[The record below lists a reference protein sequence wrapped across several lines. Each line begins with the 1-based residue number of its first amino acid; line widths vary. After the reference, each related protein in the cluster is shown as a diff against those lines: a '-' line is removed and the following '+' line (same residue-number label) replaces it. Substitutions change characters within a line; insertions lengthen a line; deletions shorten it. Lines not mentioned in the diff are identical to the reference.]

1 MEQII
6 KVLPFLKPR
15 KEKEED
21 KLSYFFKNGSSTLEE
36 VIASFGGRYELPI
49 RSFAAEELI
58 KATNKFS
65 ERVRSTNIGDMFAGN
80 LKERPVL
87 VKFYSGLTKNSS
99 WNETAPDRI
108 IRDIVVT
115 SQVSHLKNVL
125 QLVGCCLEFAYPAM
139 VYYYAPGSEFLTN
152 RLRLPNND
160 GKLLSWKNRL
170 TIATGIANVLLYLH
184 SAFSAPIIF
193 GNLTINKVRIDQCGV
208 AKLFDFGLSISLP
221 PGKSEVENQLK
232 WIHVPS
238 GPQCFKSNI
247 VTLKSDVYSFG
258 VLMLMLFTGET
269 DAIKYDEEMGGRIYI
284 LDYVKRHILNNQF
297 NQIVDQNMFKQQGN
311 YNDPEVEQQLLDF
324 LDLALR
330 CTEHDRADRPDMIE
344 VAKLLRQM
352 EKSVRYS

>member
-1 MEQII
+1 MLVYCDFPSNCSSHRKQKNPSWNKSSKFYHFLNQEGRKKKTSYHIFSRMEVQHWRR
-6 KVLPFLKPR
+6 LLLLLA
-15 KEKEED
+15 D
-21 KLSYFFKNGSSTLEE
+21 
-36 VIASFGGRYELPI
+36 
-49 RSFAAEELI
+49 
-58 KATNKFS
+58 
-65 ERVRSTNIGDMFAGN
+65 GN

-193 GNLTINKVRIDQCGV
+193 GNLTINKVIIDRSGI

-284 LDYVKRHILNNQF
+284 QDYVKRHILNNQF

-311 YNDPEVEQQLLDF
+311 YNEPEVQQQLLDF

-330 CTEHDRADRPDMIE
+330 CTEHDRVDRPDMIE

-352 EKSVRYS
+352 EKSVRCS

>member
-15 KEKEED
+15 REKEED

-160 GKLLSWKNRL
+160 G
-170 TIATGIANVLLYLH
+170 
-184 SAFSAPIIF
+184 
-193 GNLTINKVRIDQCGV
+193 
-208 AKLFDFGLSISLP
+208 
-221 PGKSEVENQLK
+221 
-232 WIHVPS
+232 
-238 GPQCFKSNI
+238 
-247 VTLKSDVYSFG
+247 
-258 VLMLMLFTGET
+258 ET

-284 LDYVKRHILNNQF
+284 QDYVKRHILNNQF

-311 YNDPEVEQQLLDF
+311 YNEPEVQQQLLDF

-330 CTEHDRADRPDMIE
+330 CTEHDRVDRPDMIE

-352 EKSVRYS
+352 EKSVRCS